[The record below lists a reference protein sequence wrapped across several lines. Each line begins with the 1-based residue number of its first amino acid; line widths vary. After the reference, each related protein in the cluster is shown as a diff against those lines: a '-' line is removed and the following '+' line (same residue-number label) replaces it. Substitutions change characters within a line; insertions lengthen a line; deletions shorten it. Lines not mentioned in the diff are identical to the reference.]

1 MVVMEDI
8 SRLMSFIFDYRLK
21 WYLEKS
27 SKLAKW
33 AKWCVFWRCTNFEN
47 REWEKERKT
56 ASEVYI
62 GEMVRAWRCQK
73 FDFAQTSSN
82 RPETNSNRVVIHRK
96 LVLNRYIVNSRVRA
110 CRQKSTRITHLILI
124 SSLSSPPPYAQER
137 RHFPSSW
144 SNLVHHHLDFVE
156 VQYKDSSFFHR

>member
-1 MVVMEDI
+1 MIVMEDVY
-8 SRLMSFIFDYRLK
+8 RMMSFIFDYRLN

-47 REWEKERKT
+47 RERVWEWKT
-56 ASEVYI
+56 ASKV
-62 GEMVRAWRCQK
+62 GKMVRAWRCQK
-73 FDFAQTSSN
+73 FDFAQTSSD

-96 LVLNRYIVNSRVRA
+96 LVLKRHIVNSRVHA
-110 CRQKSTRITHLILI
+110 CHQKSTRITHLILI
-124 SSLSSPPPYAQER
+124 SSLSSPPYVREQ

-156 VQYKDSSFFHR
+156 VQYKDGSFFHR